1 MAYIYVNEAH
11 EVVNVSRTQQ
21 EVEDATEYEVDA
33 SSIPENWIIYLY
45 QDGIFTLSTSSQERY
60 KKLEEEG
67 FKDEVRGVKLDDGF
81 NTNDGKF
88 HFDGKTA
95 GLFIQLASTLD
106 AGESTPYMNKNGERV
121 TLSYDEVKV
130 YAKEIR
136 DKLLSIYGVA

>member
-1 MAYIYVNEAH
+1 MAFIYVNEAH
-11 EVVNVSRTQQ
+11 EVVNASRSQQ

-33 SSIPENWIIYLY
+33 SSIPENWSDYLY
-45 QDGIFTLSTSSQERY
+45 QDGIFTLNTAEQEIHKKLQEEAVAEETRDV
-60 KKLEEEG
+60 KLEEG
-67 FKDEVRGVKLDDGF
+67 FD
-81 NTNDGKF
+81 TNDGKF
-88 HFDGKTA
+88 HFDDKTA

-121 TLSYDEVKV
+121 TLSYDEVKA